1 MWLFLFSFDC
11 TFCLMNLI
19 FFLISTRGSGKK
31 NQKETKISEL
41 IEKRFNWVYLKTD
54 TSNLEPSYSQVN

>member
-1 MWLFLFSFDC
+1 
-11 TFCLMNLI
+11 MNLI